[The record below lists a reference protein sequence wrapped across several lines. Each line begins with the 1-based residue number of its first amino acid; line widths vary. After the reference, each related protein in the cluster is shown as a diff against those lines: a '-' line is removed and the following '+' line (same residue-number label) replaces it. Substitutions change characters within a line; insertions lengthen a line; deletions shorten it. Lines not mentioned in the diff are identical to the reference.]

1 MKKYVLFLIFVFAVN
16 ILNSQNK
23 TNIIESNNKFT
34 FELFSMVADEQKNIF
49 LSPFSVSAA
58 LAMTYE
64 GARGKTRK
72 EMSEVLHFPENA
84 KEINESYKELIS
96 KTQKTK
102 NPEYYLF
109 NIANSVWAQKDFN
122 FLHSYFETVK
132 SYYDAQIE
140 GVDFRTAKDR
150 EIAVKKINDWTAKK
164 TKNKIKNLLDNSSV
178 DGDTKMVLVNAVYF
192 LAQWD
197 KKFNEKATQKD
208 IFYALNGKTQK
219 EFMYVNNRMKYA
231 ETDKFK
237 MVEIPYKGKRASMII
252 VLPEKSYDF
261 SLFEK
266 EFGYDDF
273 KNLYEKSEYKN
284 IKLAVPKFKT
294 EYKTDLAETL
304 YSAGMKHAFTNR
316 ADFSGMTCKKE
327 LRIDKVIH
335 QTFINIDESGTEA
348 AAATAVIMKRI
359 TSVNPSGAIEFK
371 ADRPFLY
378 FIKDNTTGSILFMG
392 KLAFM

>member
-208 IFYALNGKTQK
+208 IFYTLNGKTQK